1 MESRVDK
8 AAERHKQG
16 YNCAQAVA
24 CTYCDLAGIDEETMF
39 KVTEA
44 MGLGMGGMN
53 GTCGAVTGACAIAGM
68 LNSCGDLDR
77 PVSKGATYK
86 VSREI
91 SDRFLEE
98 TGSLTCRDIK
108 GVDTGKILKS
118 CHDCVKDAARILE
131 EVCFKE

>member
-1 MESRVDK
+1 MESRVNK
-8 AAERHKQG
+8 AAERHKKG

-77 PVSKGATYK
+77 PVSKGAT
-86 VSREI
+86 
-91 SDRFLEE
+91 
-98 TGSLTCRDIK
+98 GSLTCRDIK

-118 CHDCVKDAARILE
+118 CPDCVKDAARILE

>member
-1 MESRVDK
+1 
-8 AAERHKQG
+8 
-16 YNCAQAVA
+16 
-24 CTYCDLAGIDEETMF
+24 MF

-68 LNSCGDLDR
+68 LNSCGDLDK

-108 GVDTGKILKS
+108 GVDTGKILK
-118 CHDCVKDAARILE
+118 AALTVLRMRQGFLKRYALRSDTFIGKLPD
-131 EVCFKE
+131 

>member
-1 MESRVDK
+1 MESRVNK
-8 AAERHKQG
+8 AAENHKKG

-24 CTYCDLAGIDEETMF
+24 CAYCELAGIDETTMF

-68 LNSCGDLDR
+68 LNSCGDLDN

-86 VSREI
+86 VSRAI

-98 TGSLTCRDIK
+98 AGALTCRDIK
-108 GVDTGKILKS
+108 GIDTGKVLMS
-118 CHDCVKDAARILE
+118 CPDCVRAAASILE
-131 EVCFKE
+131 EICFKE

>member
-8 AAERHKQG
+8 AAERHKKG

-53 GTCGAVTGACAIAGM
+53 GTCGAVTGACA
-68 LNSCGDLDR
+68 DLDR

-86 VSREI
+86 VSKEI
-91 SDRFLEE
+91 SGRFLEE
-98 TGSLTCRDIK
+98 TGALTCRDIK
-108 GVDTGKILKS
+108 GIDTGKVLKS

>member
-1 MESRVDK
+1 MTAHEQTACSLFR
-8 AAERHKQG
+8 EG

-24 CTYCDLAGIDEETMF
+24 CAYCDLAGIDEETMF

-68 LNSCGDLDR
+68 RSSCGDLDK

-86 VSREI
+86 VSKEI
-91 SDRFLEE
+91 SGRFLEE
-98 TGSLTCRDIK
+98 TGALTCRDIK

-118 CHDCVKDAARILE
+118 CPDCVKDAARILE